1 MRENLNPSRYNK
13 RFLFIEY
20 KPLFNRYDIINR
32 IKSYTKLLTYFKQIG
47 VIYYKK
53 NKYVLEIIS
62 KNTVSAYPGQ
72 IHILIDM
79 FLKNCRV
86 PIIYFTENGV
96 YNLSIISNA
105 ECYISGLHTDIPD
118 TIAEYIRKKYL
129 VIETMLSKINYLASQ
144 VLIITELLQSNND
157 IFYLLPKQ

>member
-1 MRENLNPSRYNK
+1 
-13 RFLFIEY
+13 
-20 KPLFNRYDIINR
+20 
-32 IKSYTKLLTYFKQIG
+32 
-47 VIYYKK
+47 
-53 NKYVLEIIS
+53 
-62 KNTVSAYPGQ
+62 
-72 IHILIDM
+72 M